1 MGEHETVAKAA
12 SAAACRGFMACILST
27 IYLDRQTFRSRP
39 LDQPTAMNSANVQVA
54 HRPPDS
60 VNRPNVCRRTPSV
73 TAVSAGCDEMNFPDL
88 DRDGPR
94 LDRSVFEDGA
104 HQPEVC
110 PGALVRAM
118 LRACPLDWS
127 LHR

>member
-1 MGEHETVAKAA
+1 
-12 SAAACRGFMACILST
+12 MAGA
-27 IYLDRQTFRSRP
+27 D
-39 LDQPTAMNSANVQVA
+39 VQIA
-54 HRPPDS
+54 HRPSDS
-60 VNRPNVCRRTPSV
+60 VNRPNVCRRAPSV
-73 TAVSAGCDEMNFPDL
+73 TAVSARRVEMSFPDL
-88 DRDGPR
+88 DRDRAR

-127 LHR
+127 LYR